1 MDLKRRIPALALG
14 SSVLAATAFA
24 GIGATAAADG
34 SEATYRVTVTN
45 LAPGQP
51 QTPPLVVLHDA
62 STSIVEAGAPAS
74 DGLQQLAENGN
85 PQVLLDALTG
95 YDGTVVF
102 VSHDRS
108 FIESLATRII
118 ELKPSED
125 DDREPSTVTDFPGDY
140 TYYEWKVE
148 HVASRALETTRTGA
162 GRRAGQATASD
173 QEAHKTRR
181 NRIQK
186 LERLMEELLE
196 QMDTLQSRHQE
207 IQHELTDP
215 HVYGVGASVRRLT
228 GELATLDAEIAEL
241 SERWETT
248 ETEHS
253 QLLSG

>member
-1 MDLKRRIPALALG
+1 M
-14 SSVLAATAFA
+14 
-24 GIGATAAADG
+24 
-34 SEATYRVTVTN
+34 
-45 LAPGQP
+45 
-51 QTPPLVVLHDA
+51 
-62 STSIVEAGAPAS
+62 TSK
-74 DGLQQLAENGN
+74 
-85 PQVLLDALTG
+85 QVLLDALTG

-118 ELKPSED
+118 ELKPSGD
-125 DDREPSTVTDFPGDY
+125 GDHEPSTVTDFPGDY
-140 TYYEWKVE
+140 SYYQWKIE
-148 HVASRALETTRTGA
+148 HVASRALDAARRGA
-162 GRRAGQATASD
+162 GRKEPAATASD
-173 QEAHKTRR
+173 REAHKARR
-181 NRIQK
+181 NRTQK

-241 SERWETT
+241 AERWETT

-253 QLLSG
+253 QLLSE